1 MSRFYQDR
9 CKQIFEEIEPGRL
22 RGVTDLA
29 GDRYISDNTVPK
41 SSWEHM
47 RGPLVEVPD
56 PWIPDSV
63 KLLRVEDVVARW
75 ESLRTKPGSAPHAY
89 LLAEIKAALGH
100 QLPEE
105 EP

>member
-9 CKQIFEEIEPGRL
+9 YKQIFEEITPGRL

-29 GDRYISDNTVPK
+29 GDRHISDTTVSK
-41 SSWEHM
+41 AHWEHM

-56 PWIPDSV
+56 PWIPDAV

-75 ESLRTKPGSAPHAY
+75 EALRTKPGSAPHAY

-100 QLPEE
+100 QTLEE

>member
-9 CKQIFEEIEPGRL
+9 CKQIFEEITPGQL
-22 RGVTDLA
+22 RAVTDLA

-56 PWIPDSV
+56 PWTPDSV

-75 ESLRTKPGSAPHAY
+75 ESLRTKPGGAPHAY

>member
-9 CKQIFEEIEPGRL
+9 CKQIFEEITPGRL
-22 RGVTDLA
+22 RAVTDLA
-29 GDRYISDNTVPK
+29 GYRHISENTVPK
-41 SSWEHM
+41 SAWEQA

-75 ESLRTKPGSAPHAY
+75 EALRTKPGSAPHAY

-100 QLPEE
+100 HLPEE

>member
-9 CKQIFEEIEPGRL
+9 YKQIFEEITPGRL

-29 GDRYISDNTVPK
+29 GNRHISDTTVSK
-41 SSWEHM
+41 AHWEHM

-56 PWIPDSV
+56 PWIPDAV

-75 ESLRTKPGSAPHAY
+75 EALRTKPGSAPHAY

-100 QLPEE
+100 QLPVE